1 VFYLRQRDWR
11 FAVQGILLLVVTF
24 STWFG
29 VWSWPGKTAWAAAT
43 DLVPLTLEQLQDRVK
58 KPIQSDGLPVIDLR
72 HFVIDL
78 RSENSA
84 FREQFYQ
91 LLQSQLQRP
100 GTPIG
105 LDLSYSQIQGDF
117 QISQLGLRAPL
128 YGDALSPIFT
138 PAEQD
143 QLKRDRR
150 RLSRLITLSRL
161 FLTNPNQEAITPIQ
175 ISVYRGSLK
184 LVQTRFFGVA
194 DFTNT
199 FFLRS
204 VEVQAAQFMQL
215 ADWSQT
221 RFSQAVNF
229 IGVIFKK
236 EVRFRN
242 SIFFAK
248 GEFRQARFQGEATFQ
263 NVDFQANAEFNQ
275 AVFEQIANFQR
286 VQWQGNADFAQVS
299 WFDQAFF
306 SKGSF
311 NQGLFFTDAVF
322 DKSAMF
328 REARFNRPVN
338 LRGASINEKADFGY
352 AVFTKEAYLN
362 VAGMRFDSDRAK
374 LVGNPG
380 EIGRVIS
387 VPTLQGNENLLREL
401 VRNFR
406 KQEQIPD
413 ANYIDY
419 RRQQLHL
426 QELRQQLFGVNINAA
441 SPQQLQVLGFTAV
454 QANNIVKQR
463 AERPFRTSAEL
474 LSLANVDIATYI
486 NVRDRLVAGEAL
498 FPPFSWLN
506 RLSLAFRC
514 LVLSQL
520 LALSHYGT
528 SFPVIFGVG
537 LITIAYFAV
546 IFWLCDRWRRIIPN
560 PILPSFSE
568 TIAVAVSFV
577 VLASS
582 GLLAVFRNSEQPW
595 ATLISVTAISVP
607 IPFVLLFILYKEGR
621 YHPKMDSSYFMEEG
635 TLRQFRILL
644 GRLPIIP
651 RYEMFRERYL
661 PIILNR
667 RWSWLNYFD
676 FSLNNLLKFGFND
689 IRLRDEY
696 VPGIITTLVW
706 YQWGVGLLFIGQLLW
721 TLSRTIPGLNLLIYF
736 K

>member
-11 FAVQGILLLVVTF
+11 FVIRVILLLVVTF
-24 STWFG
+24 STWTG
-29 VWSWPGKTAWAAAT
+29 LWSGQGQTAWAAAT
-43 DLVPLTLEQLQDRVK
+43 DPLPLTLEQLQDRVK
-58 KPIQSDGLPVIDLR
+58 KPIQSDGLPMIDLR
-72 HFVIDL
+72 HFSIDL
-78 RSENSA
+78 RSENGA

-91 LLQSQLQRP
+91 LLRSQLQRP

-138 PAEQD
+138 PAEQE

-150 RLSRLITLSRL
+150 RLSRLVTLSRL

-221 RFSQAVNF
+221 RFSQPANF
-229 IGVIFKK
+229 VGVIFKK

-248 GEFRQARFQGEATFQ
+248 GEFRQARFQGESTFQ
-263 NVDFQANAEFNQ
+263 NVDFQADAEFNQ
-275 AVFEQIANFQR
+275 AVFEQVANFQR
-286 VQWQGNADFAQVS
+286 VQWQGNADFAQVT
-299 WFDQAFF
+299 WLNQTFF
-306 SKGSF
+306 SKGNF

-322 DKSAMF
+322 DKAALF

-338 LRGASINEKADFGY
+338 LRGASLNEKADFGY
-352 AVFTKEAYLN
+352 AVFSKDAYLN

-426 QELRQQLFGVNINAA
+426 RELRQQLFGVNINAA

-454 QANNIVKQR
+454 QADNIVKRR
-463 AERPFRTSAEL
+463 AERPFRAPAEL

-486 NVRDRLVAGEAL
+486 NVRDRLAAGEAL
-498 FPPFSWLN
+498 APPLSWLN
-506 RLSLAFRC
+506 RLSLAFRF

-568 TIAVAVSFV
+568 TIAVAVSFF

-595 ATLISVTAISVP
+595 ATLVSVTAISVP
-607 IPFVLLFILYKEGR
+607 IPFLLLFILYKEGR

-651 RYEMFRERYL
+651 RYEMFRERYM

-706 YQWGVGLLFIGQLLW
+706 YQWGIGLLFIGQLLW